1 MENFRLMYVAL
12 SQDLDINSEQLPRLA
27 TQNSFNFGLDLARV
41 VVIVFENLCFVFKDV
56 LGSLKLYR
64 VECGKE

>member
-1 MENFRLMYVAL
+1 
-12 SQDLDINSEQLPRLA
+12 
-27 TQNSFNFGLDLARV
+27 

-64 VECGKE
+64 VECGKEWVGKDVEGNSRDLI